1 MKQII
6 PESIERYAEAHST
19 PEKDLHKALVKATRE
34 NTEMPQM
41 QVGHLEG
48 AFLKAMVTA
57 IQAKRVLEIGTFTGY
72 SALRMAEGI
81 PQGGKLITCDIDE
94 KSAAIAREHWKQS
107 HHGKKITQMMGPALK
122 TVQKLKG
129 LFDLVFIDADKENYI
144 HYWNACLPKVRQG
157 GVILVDNV
165 LWGGDALDPKDSSG
179 LAIAAFNKA
188 ALEDKRV
195 NLVMLT
201 IRDGVTMAVK
211 K

>member
-1 MKQII
+1 MKEIVAGA
-6 PESIERYAEAHST
+6 IERYAEAHST
-19 PEKDLHKALVKATRE
+19 PEKDLHKALVKTTHER
-34 NTEMPQM
+34 TELPQM

-48 AFLKAMVTA
+48 AFLKSMVTA

-72 SALRMAEGI
+72 SALRMAEGM

-94 KSAAIAREHWKQS
+94 KAAAIAREFWKQS
-107 HHGKKITQMMGPALK
+107 HHGKKITLMMGPALK

-129 LFDLVFIDADKENYI
+129 LFDLVFIDADKENYLN
-144 HYWNACLPKVRQG
+144 YWNACLPKVRQG

-165 LWGGDALDPKDSSG
+165 LWGGAVLDPKEPSDR
-179 LAIAAFNKA
+179 AIAAFNQA
-188 ALEDKRV
+188 ALADMRV